1 MGNSQ
6 DKNQDYQN
14 VSQRPDSQR
23 NNNAQN
29 KNILLRKIQSLYPQ
43 ISNKELE
50 IFANQNKDIIFWSVQ
65 DHDFEKKLQK
75 SLEKHFKAQE
85 TKYSQLIERLYAHR
99 QAQMKDFSQA
109 NNQFIQSDQLN
120 DQDMKI
126 IFENASLL
134 EKIDKMKDFFLIK
147 HNNPLQ
153 LSLHIT
159 FLANTFKQ
167 IIDLGEKDQDF
178 YVTIV
183 KGYTQF
189 PSNLSKLMCLCGF
202 IEFNEDGQTI
212 GLYYQKRNPSLIKT
226 LYRYIKQKYHQNI
239 KHIDSI
245 IKEISEQQSFR
256 YQSTGY
262 SLENYQKQ
270 QFNNLQISQNQNQN
284 LKDQAQQNH
293 QIQQNQ
299 NSGIAFQEASTSN
312 SSNNKHKSEDYQK
325 YKEQYEQQYQKKES
339 ASKITLSQNPVYQQI
354 STVVQSKQI
363 QERVKAQIEARQRRE
378 EKNKNVQVNSKQ
390 NQTKSRNEDQL
401 FDESNL
407 TVHTSQQSAEISQFE
422 LQDLNPK
429 QTPEMRMSRVIID
442 LINQYR
448 KQNNML
454 QLQFSP
460 NIMPTCEYHSRNI
473 AQGEAPFGHDGFDG
487 RVREISLYADFVL
500 VCECVVQSTTPV
512 DCQKLVTELI
522 NNERHKK
529 NLLSPTT
536 HASAGVYSKQNSA
549 FITIIFYKSR

>member
-23 NNNAQN
+23 NNNSQN
-29 KNILLRKIQSLYPQ
+29 KNALMRKIQSLYPQ

-50 IFANQNKDIIFWSVQ
+50 IFANQNKDMIFWSVQ

-75 SLEKHFKAQE
+75 SLEKHFRAQE
-85 TKYSQLIERLYAHR
+85 SKYNQLIERLYAHR
-99 QAQMKDFSQA
+99 QAQMKDVSLV

-120 DQDMKI
+120 DQDMRI

-153 LSLHIT
+153 LSLHVT

-167 IIDLGEKDQDF
+167 IIDLGEKDEDF

-212 GLYYQKRNPSLIKT
+212 GLYYQKRNPNLIKT
-226 LYRYIKQKYHQNI
+226 LYRYLKQKYHTNI
-239 KHIDSI
+239 KQIDTI
-245 IKEISEQQSFR
+245 IKEISEQQSFKH
-256 YQSTGY
+256 QSTGF

-270 QFNNLQISQNQNQN
+270 QFNNLQISQNQAQN
-284 LKDQAQQNH
+284 LKEQVQ
-293 QIQQNQ
+293 QQNQ
-299 NSGIAFQEASTSN
+299 INQNYNIDAQQQSRSNN
-312 SSNNKHKSEDYQK
+312 SSNSQQKSEDYQK
-325 YKEQYEQQYQKKES
+325 YKEQYEKQYQKKEL
-339 ASKITLSQNPVYQQI
+339 AGKITLSQNPIYQQI

-378 EKNKNVQVNSKQ
+378 EKNKSGQGKQ
-390 NQTKSRNEDQL
+390 NQTKSKAEDLL

-407 TVHTSQQSAEISQFE
+407 TVQTSQQSAEVSQFE

-429 QTPEMRMSRVIID
+429 ETPEMRMSRAIID

-454 QLQFSP
+454 QLQFSQ

-473 AQGEAPFGHDGFDG
+473 ANNEAPFGHDGFEG

-500 VCECVVQSTTPV
+500 VCESVVQSTTPV

-536 HASAGVYSKQNSA
+536 HACAGVYSKQNSA

>member
-14 VSQRPDSQR
+14 VSQRSNSSR
-23 NNNAQN
+23 NNNTQS
-29 KNILLRKIQSLYPQ
+29 KNTLLRKIQSIYPQ

-50 IFANQNKDIIFWSVQ
+50 IFANQNKDMIFWSVQ

-99 QAQMKDFSQA
+99 QAQMKDASLA
-109 NNQFIQSDQLN
+109 NNQFVQSDQLN
-120 DQDMKI
+120 DQDMRI

-153 LSLHIT
+153 LNLHIT

-226 LYRYIKQKYHQNI
+226 LYRYIKQKYHSNI
-239 KHIDSI
+239 KQIDTI
-245 IKEISEQQSFR
+245 IKEISEQQSFK

-262 SLENYQKQ
+262 SFENYQKQ
-270 QFNNLQISQNQNQN
+270 QFNNIQASQNQTQN
-284 LKDQAQQNH
+284 LKEQSQQNLQAQQNNNSDTLL
-293 QIQQNQ
+293 QQASNN
-299 NSGIAFQEASTSN
+299 NSQ
-312 SSNNKHKSEDYQK
+312 NNKHKSEDYQK
-325 YKEQYEQQYQKKES
+325 YKEQYEQQYQKKEQV
-339 ASKITLSQNPVYQQI
+339 SKITLSQNPIYQQI

-378 EKNKNVQVNSKQ
+378 EKNKVNSKS
-390 NQTKSRNEDQL
+390 NQMKSRTEDLL

-407 TVHTSQQSAEISQFE
+407 SVYTSQQSAEISQFE
-422 LQDLNPK
+422 LQDLNLK
-429 QTPEMRMSRVIID
+429 ETPEMRMSRVIID

-448 KQNNML
+448 KQNNMI
-454 QLQFSP
+454 QLQFNR
-460 NIMPTCEYHSRNI
+460 NIIPTCEYHSRNI
-473 AQGEAPFGHDGFDG
+473 ANNEAPFGHDGFDA

-500 VCECVVQSTTPV
+500 VCECVAQSTTPI